1 MNGERRMGRPP
12 KGYQRPDE
20 RILEEICDRLMD
32 HEWIDASDV
41 DVRVQNGEV
50 TLTGV
55 VMERQAKR
63 SLEDLAES
71 ILGVKEVH
79 NQIRVKREDTGVTQT
94 TPGMTTGATTTTRN
108 ANDKPSDQQRTGR

>member
-1 MNGERRMGRPP
+1 MGGERRMGRPP
-12 KGYQRPDE
+12 RGYQRPDE
-20 RILEEICDRLMD
+20 RIREEICDRLID

-50 TLTGV
+50 TLIGV

-79 NQIRVKREDTGVTQT
+79 NQIRVKREDIGVTS
-94 TPGMTTGATTTTRN
+94 PGMATTGATTATRS
-108 ANDKPSDQQRTGR
+108 ANDKPNDQQRTGR